1 LRVAGLGEEP
11 LGSAVV
17 TPSMITRLVRR
28 GITIAHGPIEIRGL
42 KWEIEFRVY
51 GELVGR
57 VRKDDFLL
65 AVGIEPP
72 G

>member
-1 LRVAGLGEEP
+1 LRVIGEQNQP
-11 LGSAVV
+11 LGYVAVD
-17 TPSMITRLVRR
+17 PRSLTRLVRR
-28 GITIAHGPIEIRGL
+28 GITISEPPLEVRGL
-42 KWEIEFRVY
+42 KWEIEFRVD

-65 AVGIEPP
+65 AVSVVPP